1 LKINGDLL
9 KILILD
15 KVGMDSFSQLEN
27 ELRSEWQ
34 IEGIRRAKKK
44 GVYEMR
50 DFLSVSPFLYLN
62 LINY

>member
-1 LKINGDLL
+1 MKINGDLL

-15 KVGMDSFSQLEN
+15 KVGMDSSQLEN
-27 ELRSEWQ
+27 ELRSERQ